1 MLFVAGGDGSEVL
14 QLVEEA
20 LDEVPVAIQ
29 EGAEGRLVTRLEIGL
44 TLPRLL
50 PSRREFLRL
59 DKDGKA
65 TVVDREQ
72 CPLDLSLAKMKAR
85 QRFDERRGRGEELDA
100 VRIVDASGL
109 EVLVYREGGDPS

>member
-1 MLFVAGGDGSEVL
+1 MVKLKVKGQG
-14 QLVEEA
+14 
-20 LDEVPVAIQ
+20 PVSF
-29 EGAEGRLVTRLEIGL
+29 EL
-44 TLPRLL
+44 
-50 PSRREFLRL
+50 EFLRL

-109 EVLVYREGGDPS
+109 EVLVYREGGDPP